1 MRNNKNSKAHV
12 FGWLAVYVFVQI
24 DLNHLTLRRLVG
36 YLHFE
41 RAFYFSMKNHGVR
54 LQLPRPP
61 SLLPGSSLFIYVMNE
76 GRERETDRG
85 MKEPAVA
92 ILGTKSLPHQVSRTL
107 YRSNVVYENDEGHG
121 LAIFASIGCPSFSHR
136 RCRPLSCHSRQTQ
149 VTG

>member
-1 MRNNKNSKAHV
+1 MRNNTNSKAHV

-61 SLLPGSSLFIYVMNE
+61 SLLPGSSLSAVTEVLASATN
-76 GRERETDRG
+76 RESDCEMPCT
-85 MKEPAVA
+85 
-92 ILGTKSLPHQVSRTL
+92 IQVNAL
-107 YRSNVVYENDEGHG
+107 
-121 LAIFASIGCPSFSHR
+121 
-136 RCRPLSCHSRQTQ
+136 
-149 VTG
+149 